1 MPSFLTTLLG
11 KNVVGDCD
19 NVVLAPMSGI
29 TDRPFRRAVRRVDG
43 GLVVSEMIASNA
55 VLSDVRR
62 ELRKW
67 QGSARDESPLSIQI
81 AGWDP
86 LMMTEAARMAE
97 QMGAAII
104 DINLGCPAK
113 KVTGKL
119 SGSALM
125 QFPASASDIFEGV
138 VKAVSV
144 PVSMK
149 MRLGWNDDNRNA
161 PEIAQRAEAAGIRF
175 LAVHGRTRTQMYKGE
190 ADWHEI
196 RRTVDAVSLPVLV
209 NGDICSCADAHAAQ
223 DASGAAGVMVGRAPK
238 ASLGYSRRWQ
248 IACLVGLFVLR
259 RKLPLATILSAVT
272 LMICFTITETEV
284 SNYFENI
291 WQAMQII
298 CLALKNY
305 GQQPYHARRQ
315 MCLSGRLIAILQ
327 MQKKWQHN
335 RHDLII

>member
-43 GLVVSEMIASNA
+43 GLVVSEMIASHA
-55 VLSDVRR
+55 VLNDVRR

-86 LMMTEAARMAE
+86 LMMAEAARMAE

-223 DASGAAGVMVGRAPK
+223 DASGAAGVMVGRGAQGQP
-238 ASLGYSRRWQ
+238 W
-248 IACLVGLFVLR
+248 I
-259 RKLPLATILSAVT
+259 LA
-272 LMICFTITETEV
+272 
-284 SNYFENI
+284 
-291 WQAMQII
+291 
-298 CLALKNY
+298 
-305 GQQPYHARRQ
+305 Q
-315 MCLSGRLIAILQ
+315 MADSLSGRPVRSAPKIAA
-327 MQKKWQHN
+327 
-335 RHDLII
+335 RHDFIRSHLDDMLHDYGDRGIKLFRKHMASYADNLPRSEELRTKALSCEAPDVLIRALDRYFADAEEMAA